1 MEKNL
6 LEITLKSNDDGRDI
20 TLYVN
25 EDEYNRIHAD
35 DEYAQTVFDTY
46 IGSLTEEDN
55 AEDGNEQEQKQ
66 DQEKEQGSATSDTI
80 SVMEEHQKEKARSHN
95 KTLLLLASL
104 AEEKENFKRT
114 FTRNKAFLNVHKKFA
129 EHNYKVSVEDIKR
142 KWRNLTRT
150 YRITRDKCKH
160 TGEKK
165 QTWAYYDM
173 VHEIYEEGSR
183 ELLPPE
189 LVLLDTFTEEKP
201 IGTAAETKH
210 EPCPTTSKKKINF
223 EEYAVESV
231 GILKDMAANL
241 ERLNSGI
248 SEIAKS
254 VSETNIAIAKLSEI
268 ASSLNNNS
276 AAVNKLSETL
286 KKHIYCSPKK
296 K

>member
-1 MEKNL
+1 MNGYSFFRCSRRL
-6 LEITLKSNDDGRDI
+6 FDI
-20 TLYVN
+20 VSRYYGPTT
-25 EDEYNRIHAD
+25 IA
-35 DEYAQTVFDTY
+35 TC
-46 IGSLTEEDN
+46 IG
-55 AEDGNEQEQKQ
+55 A
-66 DQEKEQGSATSDTI
+66 AW
-80 SVMEEHQKEKARSHN
+80 SHN

-210 EPCPTTSKKKINF
+210 EPCPTTSKKKILKPKKINF